1 MKKVLVTGANGQ
13 LGQCIQKIQPHH
25 QEIDFHFASVKELDI
40 TDTKKVEAFF
50 GHHQFDYCV
59 NCAAYTN
66 VELAESEEEKA
77 YMVNAE
83 AAKELAKA
91 CAKHRVTM
99 IHISTDYVFDG
110 TKTTPYV
117 ETDATNPI
125 SVYGASKLKG
135 EQNIQA
141 IFEKYFIIRTSW
153 LYAEFG
159 KNFYKTIVQKAK
171 EKANLTITTEQTG
184 TPTNANDLA
193 ELIVK
198 IIHTENTHY
207 GIYHFSNDGAA
218 TWYDFTKEIIQNMH
232 LAEAD
237 QPLLKPVDSYKTKAA
252 RPKNS
257 VLDKTKVRSII
268 ETISWQESL
277 RNLMKNQ
284 H

>member
-1 MKKVLVTGANGQ
+1 MKSVLVTGANGQ
-13 LGQCIQKIQPHH
+13 LGQCIQKIQAAHSD
-25 QEIDFHFASVKELDI
+25 INFHFASIDELDI
-40 TDTKKVEAFF
+40 TDTQKVQEFF
-50 GHHQFDYCV
+50 LKNSYDYCV

-66 VELAESEEEKA
+66 VELAESEEDKA
-77 YMVNAE
+77 YLVNAE
-83 AAKELAKA
+83 AAKNLAKA
-91 CAKHRVTM
+91 CADNKVTM

-110 TKTTPYV
+110 TKTTPYL

-135 EQNIQA
+135 EQNVQA
-141 IFEKYFIIRTSW
+141 VSEKYFIIRTSW

-159 KNFYKTIVQKAK
+159 KNFYKTMLQKAK

-193 ELIVK
+193 ALIVK
-198 IIHTENTHY
+198 IINTNNTNY
-207 GIYHFSNDGAA
+207 GIYHFSNDGEA

-237 QPLLKPVDSYKTKAA
+237 QPSLKPVDSYKTKAA

-277 RNLMKNQ
+277 RNLMKNSN
-284 H
+284 